1 MQKKTGII
9 LILLVVLMFAIASTA
24 GAETVLLPVAGTPKP
39 GTDAF
44 SLAGAETT
52 ENETTTED
60 ATVEEAVTATPE
72 LVSLS
77 LEAAIKK
84 AVTDNAQINLQQLAV
99 DSATIT
105 KTQADDAAKELK
117 RQEELYGIQTDQS
130 GYMVKNIYPAQAREG
145 LKLAQISQ
153 AYTINSIKYG
163 VEAAYYGLQQTIK
176 YEGVAELS
184 LERAQSQWDTVKAKY
199 KQGLA
204 AKLDLL
210 SAETNYNQARADF
223 NQAAANTKLA
233 QMSLAQ
239 LLGLDI
245 NTQIVPTS
253 KFSYVETQM
262 PDIAKTIE
270 EELAKDVMVALAK
283 FELSNAEILF
293 DFQKKH
299 WPEITYSY
307 RQAQIDYQKAAVS
320 YGTAE
325 KNFVIAVNKAW
336 LDLSTAKDNYT
347 VLQGTEKLAKEAYR
361 LTLLNYDAGLGTFT
375 DVLSAAERLAQGE
388 MAVLGA
394 LYNYNLAK
402 AKFTYGI
409 FN

>member
-39 GTDAF
+39 GTDVF

-52 ENETTTED
+52 ETETTTED

-77 LEAAIKK
+77 LEAAVKK

-130 GYMVKNIYPAQAREG
+130 GYMVKNVCPAQAREG

-176 YEGVAELS
+176 YEEVAELS

-210 SAETNYNQARADF
+210 SAETNYNQAQADF

-245 NTQIVPTS
+245 NTQIIPTS
-253 KFSYVETQM
+253 KFSYTETQM

-270 EELAKDVMVALAK
+270 EELAKDVTVALAK